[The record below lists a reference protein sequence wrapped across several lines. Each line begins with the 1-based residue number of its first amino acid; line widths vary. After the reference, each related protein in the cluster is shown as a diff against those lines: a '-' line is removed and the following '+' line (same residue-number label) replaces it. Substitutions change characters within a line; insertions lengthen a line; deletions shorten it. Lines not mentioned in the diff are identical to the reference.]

1 MTAVLHHLFNSPF
14 DMSIEFG
21 PEFEF
26 EFEFD
31 SGTGTGTTAD
41 SMPDI
46 PQDRRQVSSFTTYIS
61 PISPAV
67 VSTARPTRAETI
79 ADTKT
84 APATATATATAPA
97 PATATA
103 PAATE
108 TNTGTGSRPFAS
120 VPSGP
125 IKSNG
130 KVVFASYNA
139 FGKAVLEI
147 DNHHQHI
154 RRIKKNRAL
163 QAQQL
168 AQHILTWPDD
178 MDHVHTSSRGIFD
191 ISSGPDIV
199 FKTSADIDAKRIA
212 EWKKTRPLDYTCE
225 RGLTGRAR
233 KSHIMYH
240 SPIMASRSI
249 FPGEAPPPSIEDGM
263 RRYFLYRIIGQLK
276 YFDHTIAQLSQPITA
291 YDGGTTTTT
300 ISPDY
305 AAGKLAHPPT
315 KSRVTRL
322 TRIYVNSVLDHTPV
336 PTDVAHHIIGFII
349 G

>member
-1 MTAVLHHLFNSPF
+1 LTKSIKYYTNHTMTAAAVLHHLFNSPF

-26 EFEFD
+26 D
-31 SGTGTGTTAD
+31 SGTGTTAD
-41 SMPDI
+41 RIPDI

-67 VSTARPTRAETI
+67 VSTALPTRVEPE
-79 ADTKT
+79 TKT
-84 APATATATATAPA
+84 AT
-97 PATATA
+97 
-103 PAATE
+103 AATE
-108 TNTGTGSRPFAS
+108 TKTGTGTRPSTRPFAS

-130 KVVFASYNA
+130 KVVFASYSA

-147 DNHHQHI
+147 DNHHHSI
-154 RRIKKNRAL
+154 RRIKKHRAI

-168 AQHILTWPDD
+168 AQHIIAWPND
-178 MDHVHTSSRGIFD
+178 MDHVHTSSHGIFD

-199 FKTSADIDAKRIA
+199 FKTSAHMDAKSIA
-212 EWKKTRPLDYTCE
+212 AWKRTRPLDYTCK

-233 KSHIMYH
+233 ELHITRH
-240 SPIMASRSI
+240 SPIMATRSLC
-249 FPGEAPPPSIEDGM
+249 PAACPPPSAEAPIAIRPVGDGP

-291 YDGGTTTTT
+291 YDGTTTT

-315 KSRVTRL
+315 KSRIARL
-322 TRIYVNSVLDHTPV
+322 ARVYINSVLDYTPF
-336 PTDVAHHIIGFII
+336 PTEVAHHLTGFII

>member
-26 EFEFD
+26 EFD
-31 SGTGTGTTAD
+31 SGTGTTAD
-41 SMPDI
+41 SIPDI

-67 VSTARPTRAETI
+67 VSTALPTRVEPE
-79 ADTKT
+79 TKT
-84 APATATATATAPA
+84 AT
-97 PATATA
+97 
-103 PAATE
+103 AATE
-108 TNTGTGSRPFAS
+108 TKTGTGTRPGARPFAP
-120 VPSGP
+120 VPTGP

-178 MDHVHTSSRGIFD
+178 MDHVHTFSHSIFD

-212 EWKKTRPLDYTCE
+212 EWKKTRPLDYTCK

-249 FPGEAPPPSIEDGM
+249 FPASAPPPSASAPPPSIEDGM

-322 TRIYVNSVLDHTPV
+322 TRIYVNSILDHTPF